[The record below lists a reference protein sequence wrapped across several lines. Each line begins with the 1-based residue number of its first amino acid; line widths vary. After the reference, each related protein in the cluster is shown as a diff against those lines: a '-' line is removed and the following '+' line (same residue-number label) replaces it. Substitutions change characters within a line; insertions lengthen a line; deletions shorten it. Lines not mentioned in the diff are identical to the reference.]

1 MDEKSA
7 KRSYPLGR
15 VVASASTWFP
25 THAQLWNSLLSVAGK
40 SDNSRLKGQLPAI
53 DRYEKL
59 DVTVLR

>member
-1 MDEKSA
+1 MTYME
-7 KRSYPLGR
+7 
-15 VVASASTWFP
+15 V
-25 THAQLWNSLLSVAGK
+25 GK